1 VCAVDRE
8 DERVCAICVYPCECV
23 YGGVLWRAR
32 RRYLVLRQ
40 DVSHFNIGHSHA
52 YTNKARATQVMLAR
66 ASTTYLTC
74 SQSPK
79 PLSDTRETSMLR
91 GREGSLQ
98 QWEQTVGANSG
109 SWYKLNQIW
118 ILVQNSGWV
127 KLGTKV
133 DIASDPIHQTV
144 EVNSGNADT
153 YTLSE
158 SLVSNHKSTD
168 STVHAEASTQPHTQ
182 NVNGRTGTSL
192 KSILLSS
199 TYKHIKCLLAT

>member
-1 VCAVDRE
+1 MDRE

-79 PLSDTRETSMLR
+79 PLSDMRETSMLR

-109 SWYKLNQIW
+109 SWYKLNQI
-118 ILVQNSGWV
+118 
-127 KLGTKV
+127 
-133 DIASDPIHQTV
+133 
-144 EVNSGNADT
+144 
-153 YTLSE
+153 
-158 SLVSNHKSTD
+158 
-168 STVHAEASTQPHTQ
+168 
-182 NVNGRTGTSL
+182 
-192 KSILLSS
+192 
-199 TYKHIKCLLAT
+199 